1 MEILPLCKY
10 QRDGFNRSACEL
22 STCCAYTAATVART
36 PDRQASQLI
45 THLDALAER
54 LRPRRRLVDRG
65 APDCSPQELF
75 ALTVLGRSSRLT
87 MTDLA
92 AAMQVPLSTA
102 SRIVDRL
109 VAKGLVART
118 PLARDRRV
126 IHVAFSRR
134 GERINQFVAES
145 RQTAAEA
152 LLKAL
157 PVRER
162 AALLKRLAR
171 MVERPLSD

>member
-1 MEILPLCKY
+1 VEILPLCKY

-102 SRIVDRL
+102 SRIV
-109 VAKGLVART
+109 ART